1 MNAENKNK
9 IITVADLIELFKTIP
24 PDAKISVLREVGDYY
39 NSAEWGEVFNTGD
52 SFDFIYG
59 IDYNPNSNTVYFGD
73 C

>member
-9 IITVADLIELFKTIP
+9 IITVAELIEFFKTIP
-24 PDAKISVLREVGDYY
+24 ADAKISVLRDVGDYY
-39 NSAEWGEVFNTGD
+39 SSTKWGNAFNTGD
-52 SFDFIYG
+52 NFDSIDG